1 MNKQYYEPNIC
12 SLHRRTTGHF
22 QFMRLSPMDHSRVSR
37 FSNQSRLSQL
47 IRWAISNSNMYTRPG
62 MVLSEVRNEF
72 AYA

>member
-1 MNKQYYEPNIC
+1 
-12 SLHRRTTGHF
+12 
-22 QFMRLSPMDHSRVSR
+22 MDRSRVSR

-47 IRWAISNSNMYTRPG
+47 IRWAISNTNMYTRPG